1 MIQPIKVKNITFG
14 EGAPKICAPIV
25 SATQEKILE
34 ESASLQHFPIDLVE
48 WRVDFFEDVFQTDK
62 VLSTLKLLH
71 ECIPAIPLIFTF
83 RTKAEGGE
91 KSISTDDY
99 FSLALNAAKSGF
111 ADFIDIE
118 YLLLQDTEQL
128 QSYIK
133 QLQSYDV
140 KIILSN
146 HDFHKT
152 PAKEEIIKRLCH
164 MQELNCD
171 IPKIAV
177 MPSSPYDVLTLLD
190 ATYTFYEKYSTK
202 PFITMSMSSTGCIS
216 RICGEIFGSCITFG
230 SVGQASAPGQIPV
243 IQLKEMLPLFSK

>member
-1 MIQPIKVKNITFG
+1 MIQPIKVKNITLG

-25 SATQEKILE
+25 SETQKELLDE
-34 ESASLQHFPIDLVE
+34 VSALHHLPIDLIE
-48 WRVDFFEDVFQTDK
+48 WRADFYEDVFQTDK

-71 ECIPAIPLIFTF
+71 ESAPSIPLIFTF

-99 FSLALNAAKSGF
+99 FSLALNVAKSGL

-118 YLLLQDTEQL
+118 YFLLQDTKQL

-133 QLQSYDV
+133 QLQKNGTKV
-140 KIILSN
+140 ILSN

-152 PAKEEIIKRLCH
+152 PAKEEIIERLRH
-164 MQELNCD
+164 MQDLNCD

-177 MPSSPYDVLTLLD
+177 MPASPYDVLTLLD
-190 ATYTFYEKYSTK
+190 ATYTFYEQYSTK
-202 PFITMSMSSTGCIS
+202 PVITMSMTSMGCIS
-216 RICGEIFGSCITFG
+216 RISGEIFGSCITFG
-230 SVGQASAPGQIPV
+230 SASQASAPGQIPV
-243 IQLKEMLPLFSK
+243 TQLKEILPLFTQ